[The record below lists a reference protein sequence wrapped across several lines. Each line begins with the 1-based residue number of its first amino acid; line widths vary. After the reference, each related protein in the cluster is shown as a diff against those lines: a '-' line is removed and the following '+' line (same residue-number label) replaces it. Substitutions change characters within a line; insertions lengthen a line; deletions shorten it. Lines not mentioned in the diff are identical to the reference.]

1 MKKYYEIENYDEE
14 FKTEEEA
21 KRTLEKILYDESMYN
36 YKINKDNTYSLL
48 EVTYDEN
55 KDNYTYKEILKPIS
69 IKKFKEMEY
78 EEKEKYFKR
87 EN

>member
-21 KRTLEKILYDESMYN
+21 KRRLEKILYDESMYN
-36 YKINKDNTYSLL
+36 YKINRNNSYSLL
-48 EVTYDEN
+48 EVIYDEE
-55 KDNYTYKEILKPIS
+55 KDDYIYTEILRPIT
-69 IKKFKEMEY
+69 IEEFKAMEY

>member
-21 KRTLEKILYDESMYN
+21 KRRLEKILYHESMYN
-36 YKINKDNTYSLL
+36 YKINRNNSYSLL
-48 EVTYDEN
+48 EVIYDEE
-55 KDNYTYKEILKPIS
+55 KDDYIYTEILRPIT
-69 IKKFKEMEY
+69 IEEFKAMEY